1 MSVEALNPVPTLAE
15 QRGRGGEGWWGAEG
29 GVLLPVEPKVK
40 GCHRPANGDEE
51 LTLNLTLPVGWGW
64 WVWMCALSAWSLPSA
79 QETEALCCSLDSLS
93 RPFSLFS
100 PPLALPRFPASF
112 PPPSVSDLGTGSGE
126 RQVRSGRGI
135 SAGRQGGREGEKG
148 RKSTQV
154 WLTGLSSGWDQALYL
169 EVGGA
174 EETQSQSGSAE
185 QEELP
190 GDFHTAR
197 RH

>member
-1 MSVEALNPVPTLAE
+1 MPQTCKWR
-15 QRGRGGEGWWGAEG
+15 RGANTQSDSARRVGAVG
-29 GVLLPVEPKVK
+29 LDVCTVCLEP
-40 GCHRPANGDEE
+40 
-51 LTLNLTLPVGWGW
+51 
-64 WVWMCALSAWSLPSA
+64 
-79 QETEALCCSLDSLS
+79 ALCSRDRSPLLLTGLSLS
-93 RPFSLFS
+93 SFLSFLSPLSLSLSFQ
-100 PPLALPRFPASF
+100 PLSL
-112 PPPSVSDLGTGSGE
+112 PSVSDLGTGSGE

-154 WLTGLSSGWDQALYL
+154 WFTGLSSGWDQALHL

-174 EETQSQSGSAE
+174 GKTQSQSGSAE